1 MNLSKCTLEI
11 KNLKITK
18 NKNYYLLFTHIHLMF
33 MIRTIECMREHTSH
47 NTQCTIGRVMHRA
60 MVFWFAL
67 LRTRWLTI
75 AHPVRHVEFALR
87 QH

>member
-47 NTQCTIGRVMHRA
+47 NTHDTIDGVMYCVMH
-60 MVFWFAL
+60 F
-67 LRTRWLTI
+67 
-75 AHPVRHVEFALR
+75 
-87 QH
+87 